1 MVRVALIGTGG
12 MGKKYLKR
20 ICRNEVPLMECT
32 AAVARS
38 AVNQEYV
45 KEVGGDRVL
54 ICASEDELYEH
65 SDLFDAV
72 IIATPHKLHPAMAIR
87 AFENGKHVLLEKPIG
102 ISVGACE
109 ELLETAKNSGKVF
122 SVVFHQRA
130 YPKYMAIKQMLDQGE
145 IGTVTRVLMENT
157 RYFRTEFYHR
167 SGTWRSSW
175 NGEGGG
181 ALINQGQ
188 HILDIWQWLFGM
200 PDTINAQ
207 IGFGKYNDFLVDD
220 EATILMHYPDGKSG
234 IFFLSTGEG
243 TNVERLEIAG
253 TKGTILMEN
262 DTVILHKYNKDLNE
276 YRATETVTARDNLL
290 ETTLTREYPLEAE
303 TQHLILENFAKA
315 VEEGA
320 QLIVDGQSAVNA
332 LELTNAAY
340 LSAWL
345 NKPVELPADA
355 ALYEAELEKQ
365 KATENAKAG

>member
-1 MVRVALIGTGG
+1 
-12 MGKKYLKR
+12 
-20 ICRNEVPLMECT
+20 
-32 AAVARS
+32 
-38 AVNQEYV
+38 
-45 KEVGGDRVL
+45 
-54 ICASEDELYEH
+54 
-65 SDLFDAV
+65 
-72 IIATPHKLHPAMAIR
+72 
-87 AFENGKHVLLEKPIG
+87 
-102 ISVGACE
+102 
-109 ELLETAKNSGKVF
+109 
-122 SVVFHQRA
+122 
-130 YPKYMAIKQMLDQGE
+130 
-145 IGTVTRVLMENT
+145 MENT

-320 QLIVDGQSAVNA
+320 ELIVDGQSAVNA

-365 KATENAKAG
+365 KAAENAKAA